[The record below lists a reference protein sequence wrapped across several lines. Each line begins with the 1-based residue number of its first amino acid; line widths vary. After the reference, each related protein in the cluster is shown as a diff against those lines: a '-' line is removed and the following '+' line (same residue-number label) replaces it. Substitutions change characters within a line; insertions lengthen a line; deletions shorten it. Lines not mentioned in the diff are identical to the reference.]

1 LTVKRILLLIALVL
15 ALPLDRAAADGA
27 DSNWRATL
35 HRELPLLG
43 HRNWI
48 VIVDSAYPL
57 QNSSGIETVL
67 AQESQLDVVK
77 GVLDVLKDA
86 KHVRGNVFLDA
97 ELPYIPEAEA
107 KGIGAYR
114 TGLDDLLKG
123 QNPVSLPHEQIIKK
137 LEEAGSSFHVLVIKT
152 GLTLPYT
159 SVFIQLDCGYWSAD
173 AERALREA
181 MPKGP

>member
-1 LTVKRILLLIALVL
+1 VKRILLLLALVTVL
-15 ALPLDRAAADGA
+15 CADRAAADGV
-27 DSNWRATL
+27 DTGWRSVL

-67 AQESQLDVVK
+67 ADESQLDVVK
-77 GVLDVLKDA
+77 GVLDALKDA
-86 KHVRGNVFLDA
+86 KHVRGNIFLDA
-97 ELPYIPEAEA
+97 ELPYIPEASA

-114 TGLDDLLKG
+114 TGLDELLKG

-137 LEEAGSSFHVLVIKT
+137 LEEAGNSFHVLLIKT

-159 SVFIQLDCGYWSAD
+159 SVFIQLDCGYWSAN